1 MLKIIKY
8 GTQRKWKE
16 TSRNEG
22 QSLQLANLTQPD
34 GAPFTATAP
43 KGGRDP
49 CNTILSN
56 YLTFSLRM

>member
-8 GTQRKWKE
+8 GAQRKWKE

-56 YLTFSLRM
+56 